1 METDQEMG
9 RQTPHDSVIRL
20 LSPTVETD
28 HEMGRQTPHDS
39 VIRLLSPTAET
50 DHEMGRQT
58 GQESYRGQHH
68 QRLLGKDTVANHR
81 DQARDGKWLFIGPA

>member
-1 METDQEMG
+1 METDHEMG

-20 LSPTVETD
+20 LSLIVETD
-28 HEMGRQTPHDS
+28 HEMGRRTSYDS